1 MIDRALDAVGEHQQ
15 TWTRSDLMWAISN
28 ALPADLG
35 VDAGEERQLLDQLT
49 DRALAEAIPTK
60 PEEDTAD
67 LPDEFRLANGKSSY
81 QAPGSAKYTAP
92 GQVTAE
98 RIMRESAVRTG
109 AATITLGQANAV
121 IARYAE
127 NGVELGADQKAAVH
141 GVCTS
146 GAFVEVLAAAA
157 GTGKSVTV
165 GAIAEAWA
173 ADGRRTVGLAPSQV
187 AADVLAEERVTTWN
201 LARWRGAQQRLD
213 EGRAQD
219 DDEQLRLRAGDLV
232 VVDEAGMAATEDLA
246 EVARRCEKAGA
257 KMLLVGDQ
265 RQLAAVGPGGAMA
278 DLGARAASYE
288 LTEVRRFRVPWEGE
302 ASLRL
307 RDGDRVAIEQYDKHG
322 RLHEAGTPEEAEQAA
337 ERAWLADTIAG
348 RTALL
353 LVGSNEQAARASARL
368 RAELVRLGRVS
379 EQGVA
384 LGRDGTTAGV
394 GDLVQAR
401 RNAWGLRGWEGNE
414 RVPINRETY
423 RVVGVRDDGGL
434 QVAKVIGRTDTGG
447 DELAAPIALPR
458 DYVDQHLSLA
468 YASTVHAAQGRT
480 VDTSHTVVAP
490 SSDAASVYVGLTRG
504 REGNDAWIV
513 TRPLPSDA
521 PVGAAQEVEPRPGRA
536 VLEEVLERA
545 EDQRGALAEQE
556 QAAEDAASVRT
567 NIDRL
572 VDGISTLTAGR
583 WSGLF
588 DRLAAAGTIT
598 EEQRRE
604 LAADRAMG
612 SVERLLRLAEVAGH
626 DPGDA
631 LRQVLEGKTLAGANS
646 PAQVLHKRLRD
657 SLGELGAKISSF
669 RDLIPAAVPEKA
681 RGYLERLADSGDDRR
696 RELGARVAA
705 EAPRWAVET
714 LGAVPEDPVAR
725 AEWEHRAGW
734 AAADRE
740 LDDYDSDVYPLGPA
754 PPPGLPEKRAV
765 WWTAHD
771 ELGLPDVGPEE
782 ESLSDGRLRT
792 RVAAYMRERI
802 WAPRYVAD
810 ELAATNDAAA
820 ARRADAELWAA
831 HADTLTDPGEAQR
844 LRDDAAAA
852 RAEAEQLVERAAQL
866 EEADKARARW
876 YAHTAVTR
884 ERALRAKATLER
896 RGIDVERPADETTAR
911 EWLAAERAARER
923 EDAHRPIHD
932 TDLAAEETVD
942 AAPAPG
948 DGPVVETAVLDIR
961 DVAVPDETEFAD
973 ADPRRRV
980 PEQHETTVAVARAQE
995 AVAEID
1001 ARHDAD
1007 RTGEADIEA
1016 EQIAWWATA
1025 GEHDPD
1031 SDDADEHVMSGG

>member
-1 MIDRALDAVGEHQQ
+1 VIDRALAEVGRHQQ
-15 TWTRSDLMWAISN
+15 TWTRSDLMWAVSN
-28 ALPADLG
+28 ALPARLG
-35 VDAGEERQLLDQLT
+35 VDGGEVRELLDRLT
-49 DRALAEAIPTK
+49 DLALSEAIPTR
-60 PEEDTAD
+60 PEETAED
-67 LPDEFRLANGKSSY
+67 LPAVFRVADGRSAY
-81 QAPGSAKYTAP
+81 QAPGAAKYTAP

-98 RIMRESAVRTG
+98 RILRENAVRTG
-109 AATITLGQANAV
+109 APAISLDAANAA

-127 NGVELGADQKAAVH
+127 NEHELGADQAAALR

-146 GAFVEVLAAAA
+146 GAYVEVLAAAA
-157 GTGKSVTV
+157 GAGKSWTV
-165 GAIAEAWA
+165 GAISEVWGAH
-173 ADGRRTVGLAPSQV
+173 GHRTVGLAPSQV
-187 AADVLAEERVTTWN
+187 AADVLADEGVTAWN
-201 LARWRGAQQRLD
+201 LARWRGAQQRID
-213 EGRAQD
+213 EGRVQD

-246 EVARRCEKAGA
+246 EVARRCERAGA
-257 KMLLVGDQ
+257 KMLLVGDK

-288 LTEVRRFRVPWEGE
+288 LTEVRRFRAPWEGE

-322 RLHEAGTPEEAEQAA
+322 RLHEVGTPEEAEQAA
-337 ERAWLADTIAG
+337 ERAWLADTISG

-368 RAELVRLGRVS
+368 RAELVRLGKVA
-379 EQGVA
+379 EHGVP

-401 RNAWGLRGWEGNE
+401 RNAWDLRGWEGNE
-414 RVPINRETY
+414 RAAINRETY
-423 RVVGVRDDGGL
+423 RVVGIRDDGGL
-434 QVAKVIGRTDTGG
+434 QVAKVLGRTDTGE
-447 DELAAPIALPR
+447 DELATPIALPR
-458 DYVDQHLSLA
+458 DYVEQHLSLA

-480 VDTSHTVVAP
+480 VDTAHTVVAP

-513 TRPLPSDA
+513 TRPLPADA
-521 PVGAAQEVEPRPGRA
+521 PVGAAQEVKPRPGRA

-545 EDQRGALAEQE
+545 EEQRGALAEQE
-556 QAAEDAASVRT
+556 QTAEEAASVRT

-572 VDGISTLTAGR
+572 VDGINVLTAGR

-604 LAADRAMG
+604 LAADRSMG
-612 SVERLLRLAEVAGH
+612 SVERLLRHAEVAGH
-626 DPGDA
+626 DPTDT
-631 LRQVLEGKTLAGANS
+631 LRQVLDGRTLAGAHS

-657 SLGELGAKISSF
+657 SLGELTAKIGSF
-669 RDLIPAAVPEKA
+669 RDLIPAVVPEQV

-696 RELGARVAA
+696 RELGARIAA
-705 EAPRWAVET
+705 EAPQWAVET
-714 LGAVPEDPVAR
+714 LGAVPDDPVAR

-734 AAADRE
+734 AAAHRE
-740 LDDYDSDVYPLGPA
+740 LDDHASDLDPLGSA
-754 PPPGLPEKRAV
+754 PPAGLPEKRAV

-792 RVAAYMRERI
+792 RVAAYLRERV

-810 ELAATNDAAA
+810 ELAATNQAAA

-831 HADTLTDPGEAQR
+831 RADTLDDPAEAQR

-852 RAEAEQLVERAAQL
+852 RAEAEQLAERAAQL

-876 YAHTAVTR
+876 YAHTAGTR

-896 RGIDVERPADETTAR
+896 RGIDVERPEDETTAR
-911 EWLAAERAARER
+911 EWLAAERTARER
-923 EDAHRPIHD
+923 EDAHRPIHE
-932 TDLAAEETVD
+932 TDLAVEETVD
-942 AAPAPG
+942 DAPASG
-948 DGPVVETAVLDIR
+948 DGPVVETAVPDIR
-961 DVAVPDETEFAD
+961 DVAVPDGTEFAD

-980 PEQHETTVAVARAQE
+980 PDEHETTVAVVQARE

-1001 ARHDAD
+1001 ARHHSD
-1007 RTGEADIEA
+1007 RTREADLEA

-1031 SDDADEHVMSGG
+1031 SDGADEHVMSGG